1 MFEREERLPVT
12 KAEVE
17 ELVLRAVTTKINQC
31 LQKASET
38 TAKTKREKIIQK
50 CIKLPEFGDWAV
62 GVECARCQ
70 LSTVAAC
77 FD

>member
-1 MFEREERLPVT
+1 MWQRKNIKHGEFEREERLPVT

-38 TAKTKREKIIQK
+38 TTTKSVDVENKT
-50 CIKLPEFGDWAV
+50 
-62 GVECARCQ
+62 
-70 LSTVAAC
+70 
-77 FD
+77 